1 MEWTSAPDAAS
12 FVTLAEAKAYLR
24 RESRAEDG
32 FDRKACEALN
42 AAAGKLREWTG
53 RELHT
58 KVWRTP
64 VRMSEIEFVYPP
76 DDGTESATLSTN
88 EGVFTGLVQVGDDV
102 LGANARPFQ
111 RVVAVRPNE
120 IDLSYGWVYA
130 EGWEGTRAFSFGS
143 RPLYVSGNG
152 TCTLVSTEF
161 PVTEV
166 LSAAQWDG
174 AEWVS
179 VDITGAQFERFDM
192 GRIDFPYA
200 TFERGTGNV
209 RLEVRAG
216 YVEPSSSDTGHPE
229 DWSRLR
235 RLTLWLAT
243 KAFSDD
249 NSFRS
254 FGSSSAGG
262 GRGAIDGA
270 LASMPEEIAQSL
282 AAYRRI
288 A

>member
-12 FVTLAEAKAYLR
+12 FVTLAEFKAFLR
-24 RESRAEDG
+24 RDVKPQEGDDARLI
-32 FDRKACEALN
+32 EALN

-64 VRMSEIEFVYPP
+64 VRMSEIEFVYPA
-76 DDGTESATLSTN
+76 DDGTESPTLSTN
-88 EGVFTGLVQVGDDV
+88 EGVFTGIVQAGDDV
-102 LGANARPFQ
+102 FGAYARPFQ

-120 IDLSYGWVYA
+120 IDLNYGWTYA
-130 EGWEGTRAFSFGS
+130 EGWEGPRTFSFGS
-143 RPLYVSGNG
+143 RPMYVSGDG
-152 TCTLVSTEF
+152 SSTVCSIEF

-166 LSAAQWDG
+166 ISAAQWDG
-174 AEWVS
+174 TEWVS
-179 VDITGAQFERFDM
+179 VDITGARFDCFDL

-200 TFERGTGNV
+200 TFESGSRNV

-216 YVEPSSSDTGHPE
+216 YVEPSASDAGHPE

-235 RLTLWLAT
+235 RLTLWLAA

-249 NSFRS
+249 ASFRWS
-254 FGSSSAGG
+254 GTSPAGG
-262 GRGAIDGA
+262 GRGSLDSAV
-270 LASMPEEIAQSL
+270 ASMPEELAQSL
-282 AAYRRI
+282 AAYRRL